1 MKKSTITLTSL
12 ALFVIATTAM
22 AKNVT
27 LSVTDRGAGWAS
39 IGYTTD
45 ANVSGFGL
53 KIDANNGA
61 KFTEIKDYN
70 VGECTASKKGY
81 GIFPGTIDINET
93 TGYVDYNGTPVAP
106 NTAPGAASSG
116 IGTGT
121 LIIEMGALW
130 VEPNHPNPTGGTLL
144 WVKVDKNC
152 TVTVVTEPIRGN
164 IVFTDA
170 TSDNDANA
178 CANVTVECFYV
189 GKVDGCGNT
198 ITTTQYNNWVAKGKP
213 ASWCYQC
220 HCRCDT
226 NNDCKIS
233 TTDLTALRNAW
244 PGMGGTYNPTC
255 DTNYDAKISTADLT
269 ALRNA
274 WPGMGGNSCNGLIGG
289 CP

>member
-1 MKKSTITLTSL
+1 MKKSIMTLTSL

-22 AKNVT
+22 ANNVT
-27 LSVTDRGAGWAS
+27 LSVQDRGQGWAS
-39 IGYTTD
+39 IGYTAD

-61 KFTEIKDYN
+61 IFTEIKDYN

-130 VEPNHPNPTGGTLL
+130 VEPNHPSQSGTLL

-152 TVTVVTEPIRGN
+152 QVCVVTEPIRGN
-164 IVFTDA
+164 IVFTDV

-189 GKVDGCGNT
+189 GKVDGCGYT
-198 ITTTQYNNWVAKGKP
+198 ITQAQYDMWVTKGKP
-213 ASWCYQC
+213 ASWCYKC
-220 HCRCDT
+220 HCRGDA

-233 TTDLTALRNAW
+233 TTDLNRLKAAW
-244 PGMGGTYNPTC
+244 PGFSGTYNPEC
-255 DTNYDAKISTADLT
+255 DTNYDGKISTTDLNRLK
-269 ALRNA
+269 AA
-274 WPGMGGNSCNGLIGG
+274 WPGFGGPGCTGLLYG